1 MPSGRVRPAEPLATL
16 APDSLAISLVLASHA
31 CLLVRQ
37 GRSLTAGLAAAL
49 QSADGRHAVAP
60 ARAAAQDLAYFAM
73 RQRARGDALVAR
85 LCARPPV
92 PEVLAELLMIAL
104 AVLDC
109 TGDASA
115 PHYAPHT
122 LVDQSVMAA
131 SRLATSGG
139 ARVARGFVNAVLRRA
154 LRSREET
161 FAAPVSDSVEA
172 LNYPAW
178 WISSV
183 AAAYPSCW
191 REILSSGQSPP
202 PLTLRVNLHKLSV
215 DEAERMLQDAGIE
228 CLPLG
233 GAALALVRPR
243 PVNEI
248 TGFAEGLFSVQDEAA
263 QRAAPLLDVK
273 DRQHVLDACAAP
285 GGKTGHLLEL
295 ADLELVA
302 LDNDAQRLR
311 RVAQNLLRLG
321 VQATL
326 TVGDASDPSGWW
338 DGRTFDRIL
347 ADLPCSASGIVRRH
361 PDIRWLRRETDVA
374 ALSRRQQQMLD
385 ALWRLLSA
393 DGKLL
398 LVTCSIFPQE
408 GALLAEEFTSR
419 HPDARILPSPG
430 QLLPATAA
438 DVNHDGLFFSLVQK
452 AS

>member
-1 MPSGRVRPAEPLATL
+1 MAGGRGKPAETLATL

-37 GRSLTAGLAAAL
+37 GRSLTAGLAEAL
-49 QSADGRHAVAP
+49 QSADGRHALLQ

-92 PEVLAELLMIAL
+92 PEVLAELLMISL
-104 AVLDC
+104 AVLDG
-109 TGDASA
+109 TDRNA

-131 SRLATSGG
+131 ARLATRGG
-139 ARVARGFVNAVLRRA
+139 GTVARGFVNAVLRRA
-154 LRSREET
+154 LRTRDET

-178 WISSV
+178 WIKSV
-183 AAAYPSCW
+183 AAAYPLGW
-191 REILSSGQSPP
+191 REILATGQSPP
-202 PLTLRVNLHKLSV
+202 PLTLRVNLRKLGV
-215 DEAERMLQDAGIE
+215 DDARRTLRDAGLE
-228 CLPLG
+228 CTPLG
-233 GAALALVRPR
+233 GAALALLKPR
-243 PVNEI
+243 PVSEI
-248 TGFAEGLFSVQDEAA
+248 KGFTEGLFSVQDEAA

-273 DRQHVLDACAAP
+273 NGQRVLDACAAP

-295 ADLELVA
+295 ADLELTA
-302 LDNDAQRLR
+302 LDSDAQRLR
-311 RVAQNLLRLG
+311 RVEHNLTRLG
-321 VQATL
+321 LSATL
-326 TVGDASDPSGWW
+326 VVGDACDPKGWW
-338 DGRTFDRIL
+338 DGRPFDRIL

-419 HPDARILPSPG
+419 HQDARILPSPG
-430 QLLPATAA
+430 QLLPTTAA